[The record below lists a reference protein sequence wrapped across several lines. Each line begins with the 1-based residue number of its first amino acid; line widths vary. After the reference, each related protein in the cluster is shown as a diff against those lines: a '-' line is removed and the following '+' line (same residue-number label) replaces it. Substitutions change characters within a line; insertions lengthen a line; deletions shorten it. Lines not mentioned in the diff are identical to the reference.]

1 MLARVRRHARPLVR
15 PLAWLALALYVGVVG
30 YIVFFARRRQ
40 DLVWS
45 PRLVNLVPV
54 INTIRSYRD
63 VAYIGGWNYWGNI
76 FGNVALFVPLPSLL
90 AGATGLQSRRWLLGL
105 GVAASVGIECTQ
117 YVLEIGVPDID
128 DVLLN
133 SLGVLVG
140 IALWELLLRKIY
152 RFLAY

>member
-1 MLARVRRHARPLVR
+1 MRLVLR
-15 PLAWLALALYVGVVG
+15 YAKPLAQPLTWLALALYVGAAV

-45 PRLVNLVPV
+45 PRLVNLVPLV
-54 INTIRSYRD
+54 NTFRSYQD
-63 VAYIGGWNYWGNI
+63 MAYIGGWNYWSNV
-76 FGNVALFVPLPSLL
+76 FGNVALFIPLPPLL
-90 AGATGLQSRRWLLGL
+90 AGATGLQSRRWLLGI
-105 GVAASVGIECTQ
+105 GVVASVCIECTQ

-140 IALWELLLRKIY
+140 IALWVLLFRRIY
-152 RFLAY
+152 RLLAY